1 MAKVTLDK
9 NGLAKS
15 AGTLKIYNFDAL
27 SGEFTGLSDEFLAQ
41 GVGLPANACITA
53 PPATDMGYVAIYRD
67 ASWMT
72 VADHRGETVY
82 SIADGTTALIS
93 MPGEYPVDTTPLKP
107 TTVRDKWDGEK
118 WVIDPAEE
126 KAAII
131 SEASKHQAALIAEAN
146 NITQAW
152 QTQLRLNMIT
162 DKDKASLVLWMKFV
176 QDVQSVN
183 IQAAPNINWPKKPQ
197 QQTGP

>member
-15 AGTLKIYNFDAL
+15 AGTLTIYNFDAE
-27 SGEFTGLSDEFLAQ
+27 SGEFIGSSDEFLAQ

-53 PPATDMGYVAIYRD
+53 PPATETGRVALYCD
-67 ASWMT
+67 GSWLN

-82 SIADGTTALIS
+82 SVTDGTAVLIDA
-93 MPGEYPVDTTPLKP
+93 PGDYPADTTPLKP
-107 TTVRDKWDGEK
+107 ATAWDKWDGEK
-118 WVIDPAEE
+118 WVTDPVEE
-126 KAAII
+126 KAAAIK
-131 SEASKHQAALIAEAN
+131 EAADRQAALINEAN

-152 QTQLRLNMIT
+152 QTQLRLDMIT
-162 DKDKASLVLWMKFV
+162 DTDKVSLMVWMKYV

-183 IQAAPNINWPKKPQ
+183 IQAAPAVTWPQKPR
-197 QQTGP
+197 